1 MPGAPA
7 VSKTP
12 DVIEFRA
19 ELPYTDTGKLLR
31 RTLRNELADRAASST
46 RDPHR
51 TETTAMPTDETKAV
65 LDHHMAALDSD
76 DLDDLMSDY
85 TEDSV
90 FISNLGGVIKGLEA
104 IRGVFAMTSGG
115 MAGFEAGVE
124 HVDGEIGFVTWK
136 ADGIA
141 LGTDTFVVRDGK
153 IAAQTVV
160 LHFA

>member
-1 MPGAPA
+1 
-7 VSKTP
+7 
-12 DVIEFRA
+12 
-19 ELPYTDTGKLLR
+19 
-31 RTLRNELADRAASST
+31 
-46 RDPHR
+46 
-51 TETTAMPTDETKAV
+51 MPTDETKAV
-65 LDHHMAALDSD
+65 LDHHMAALDRD
-76 DLDDLMSDY
+76 DLDDVMSDY

>member
-1 MPGAPA
+1 
-7 VSKTP
+7 
-12 DVIEFRA
+12 
-19 ELPYTDTGKLLR
+19 
-31 RTLRNELADRAASST
+31 
-46 RDPHR
+46 
-51 TETTAMPTDETKAV
+51 MPTDATKAI

-124 HVDGEIGFVTWK
+124 HVDGDIAFVTWK
-136 ADGIA
+136 AEGIA